1 MAQICASFFNNFTT
15 MGLGEKKKLPPRSK
29 IFVKHQHNSPHK
41 HHHHGIPF
49 APPMAS
55 IQWIAPI
62 QRMGDHPKG
71 LAKGA

>member
-1 MAQICASFFNNFTT
+1 
-15 MGLGEKKKLPPRSK
+15 
-29 IFVKHQHNSPHK
+29 
-41 HHHHGIPF
+41 
-49 APPMAS
+49 MAS